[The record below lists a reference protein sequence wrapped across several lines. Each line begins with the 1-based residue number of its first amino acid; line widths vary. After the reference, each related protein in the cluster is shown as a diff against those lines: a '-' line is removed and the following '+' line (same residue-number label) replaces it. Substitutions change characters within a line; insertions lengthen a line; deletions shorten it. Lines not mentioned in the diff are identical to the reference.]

1 MYDAIIVGARCAG
14 SPTGM
19 LLARNGHKVLVVDK
33 ATFPSD
39 TLSTHFLTSEGVKSL
54 AEWGL
59 LDRVMATGCPA
70 ITDMSI
76 NWGGMR
82 MPSIADPA
90 HWPICPRR
98 TILDAILVEAAR
110 EAGAEV
116 REGFSFDDVIVENG
130 TVVGIVGHS
139 RDGLRT
145 EERATIVIGA
155 DGSHS
160 RVAEKVAAPEYN
172 VFPSAT
178 CGYYSYWSEFEGPGT
193 EVYIQDGFGIF
204 SFKTHDGLT
213 CAGFEWPKSAF
224 ESARKDVDGAVMA
237 TFEKVPGM
245 AERARKAK
253 RVDKFYGLA
262 GQDSYYRKPYGPGW
276 ALAGDSGYLKDPL
289 MGQGITD
296 AFRDAAALSAA
307 IDAGLAGRQP
317 MLEALESYEKTRNEA
332 TAMIYQITNLLTGEL
347 NPSPEFVQ
355 MLAIGMATQVPAVP
369 A

>member
-19 LLARNGHKVLVVDK
+19 LLARNGHRVLVVDR
-33 ATFPSD
+33 ALFPSD

-54 AEWGL
+54 AQWGL
-59 LDRVMATGCPA
+59 LERVMATGCPSL
-70 ITDMSI
+70 TDVRIS
-76 NWGGMR
+76 WGGIM

-90 HWPICPRR
+90 YLPICPRR
-98 TILDAILVEAAR
+98 TILDTILVEAAR

-116 REGFSFDDVIVENG
+116 REGFSFDDVIVEDAV
-130 TVVGIVGHS
+130 VVGIRGHN
-139 RDGLRT
+139 REGEQV
-145 EERATIVIGA
+145 EERARIVIGA

-160 RVAEKVAAPEYN
+160 RVAEKVGAHQYN

-178 CGYYSYWSEFEGPGT
+178 CGYYSYWSDFEGPGT
-193 EVYIQDGFGIF
+193 EVYIQDGFGMF

-213 CAGFEWPKSAF
+213 CAGFEWPKAEF
-224 ESARKDVDGAVMA
+224 DNARKDIEAAVMA
-237 TFEKVPGM
+237 TFAKVPGM
-245 AERARKAK
+245 AERAARAK
-253 RVDKFYGLA
+253 RVDKYYGIA

-296 AFRDAAALSAA
+296 AFRDAAMLSAA
-307 IDAGLAGRQP
+307 IDSGFNGRQP
-317 MLEALESYEKTRNEA
+317 LEEALEGYEKARNEA
-332 TAMIYQITNLLTGEL
+332 TAMIYQITNLVTGEL
-347 NPSPEFVQ
+347 NPAPEVIQ
-355 MLAIGMATQVPAVP
+355 MIATGMQAMAAPAP

>member
-14 SPTGM
+14 SPTAM
-19 LLARNGHKVLVVDK
+19 LLARNGHKVLVVDR

-54 AEWGL
+54 AKWGL

-76 NWGGMR
+76 SWGGML

-90 HWPICPRR
+90 YLPICPRR
-98 TILDAILVEAAR
+98 TILDMILVEAAR

-116 REGFSFDDVIVENG
+116 REGFSFDDVIVESG
-130 TVVGIVGHS
+130 TVVGILGHN
-139 RDGLRT
+139 RAGQQV
-145 EERATIVIGA
+145 EERAKIVIGA

-160 RVAEKVAAPEYN
+160 RVAEKVAAPQYN

-178 CGYYSYWSEFEGPGT
+178 CGYYSYWADFEGPGT

-204 SFKTHDGLT
+204 SFKTHDDLT
-213 CAGFEWPKSAF
+213 CAGFEWPKAAF
-224 ESARKDVDGAVMA
+224 ENARKDVDAAVMA

-262 GQDSYYRKPYGPGW
+262 GLDSYYRKPYGPGW

-296 AFRDAAALSAA
+296 AFRDAEVLAAA
-307 IDAGLAGRQP
+307 IDAGFKGKEP
-317 MLEALESYEKTRNEA
+317 MQEALEGYEKARNEA

-347 NPSPEFVQ
+347 NPTPEIVQ
-355 MLAIGMATQVPAVP
+355 MLAVGMAAQGSPAP